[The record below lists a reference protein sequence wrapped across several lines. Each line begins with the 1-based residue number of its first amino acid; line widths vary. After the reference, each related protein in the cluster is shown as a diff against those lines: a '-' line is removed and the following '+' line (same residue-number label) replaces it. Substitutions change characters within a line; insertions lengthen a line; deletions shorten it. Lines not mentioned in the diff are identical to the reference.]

1 MHHPK
6 VGAFPMNRLAT
17 LAGLALAPGLALADK
32 YGLDEMDSSSGS
44 SWGALVL
51 VVALFAYLYFKEK

>member
-1 MHHPK
+1 MT
-6 VGAFPMNRLAT
+6 RLAT